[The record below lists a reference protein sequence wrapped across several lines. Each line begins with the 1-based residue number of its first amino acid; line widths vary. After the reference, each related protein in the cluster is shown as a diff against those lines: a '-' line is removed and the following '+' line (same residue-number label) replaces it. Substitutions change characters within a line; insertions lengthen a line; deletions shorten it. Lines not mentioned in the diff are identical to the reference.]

1 MGAGSRVNSL
11 VDSRSTST
19 SSRGRTGPGNLR
31 IRRGLKIRTKLLLLV
46 GLLLVIPWMGYES
59 VREME
64 KFLLE
69 GQEQALELTTQGI
82 SSILG
87 NRTDLFDPAVG
98 VPELVGR
105 PLTSLLTEIDEPLAI
120 DAPPDTWAAAVGALT
135 HFSGSGLFECGPE
148 YRPDSLA
155 VRHGLALDP
164 NAVFAF
170 FEVDDDALVYR
181 DPALLSLDS
190 NDQIRMTIQ
199 RNNRLI
205 LRYLLTAQ
213 EPGRLSVYLM
223 RANWRDV
230 VDGEA
235 LRDISGTIEP
245 LSTGYAVKLRVP
257 RDLLGVG
264 ARLKFEVI
272 DVDDSDGRDI
282 AQIISTE
289 PDPGSYEFG
298 SVRLVTPELAKL
310 IQPLY
315 ISEANITVWDQSYRV
330 RAQIGSVVP
339 PAREAFGIDQKR
351 ATSLFE
357 RLQDEIIRF
366 FDWILRSPA
375 RGLADMPDDSSTEDQ
390 RILARVLAEG
400 EPSTER
406 RRYGEA
412 KLIVTASPIW
422 AQGDI
427 QGAVLIK
434 QSANKLLALQYKT
447 LQRFTILFLAVF
459 IFLALAILI
468 FSTRLTYRVGR
479 LQRETEQ
486 AASSEGRLLKDRIRA
501 GARSSDE
508 LGSLTRSISSML
520 HNLGQYT
527 RYLERLPDTLA
538 HELHNPLNVV
548 NSSLENLQ
556 YNHTELSDDK
566 HLQRARNGIGRL
578 RSIITSLTEA
588 ASLKEALSQEQEQLE
603 RFDLCALLRNCVDGY
618 QAANPDYRIVVTLIP
633 ASALMLGVPDRIVQL
648 LDKLI
653 DNAIAFGTRNG
664 LIVVNLRSIDGF
676 FELTVSNDGPA
687 LPSEIAESLFDP
699 MVSRARDA
707 RKTHLGL
714 GLYIVRLVADF
725 HNGTVAARNRHGG
738 SGVEVLVS
746 LPQAS
751 TS

>member
-1 MGAGSRVNSL
+1 
-11 VDSRSTST
+11 
-19 SSRGRTGPGNLR
+19 
-31 IRRGLKIRTKLLLLV
+31 
-46 GLLLVIPWMGYES
+46 
-59 VREME
+59 
-64 KFLLE
+64 
-69 GQEQALELTTQGI
+69 
-82 SSILG
+82 
-87 NRTDLFDPAVG
+87 
-98 VPELVGR
+98 
-105 PLTSLLTEIDEPLAI
+105 
-120 DAPPDTWAAAVGALT
+120 
-135 HFSGSGLFECGPE
+135 
-148 YRPDSLA
+148 
-155 VRHGLALDP
+155 
-164 NAVFAF
+164 
-170 FEVDDDALVYR
+170 
-181 DPALLSLDS
+181 
-190 NDQIRMTIQ
+190 
-199 RNNRLI
+199 
-205 LRYLLTAQ
+205 
-213 EPGRLSVYLM
+213 M

-235 LRDISGTIEP
+235 LRDIAGSIEP
-245 LSTGYAVKLRVP
+245 VAGGYAAKLRIP

-264 ARLKFEVI
+264 ARLKFEIV
-272 DVDDSDGRDI
+272 DVDELDDRAI

-330 RAQIGSVVP
+330 RAQIGSVIP
-339 PAREAFGIDQKR
+339 PAREAFGIEQNDMNSVSQDIQDQ
-351 ATSLFE
+351 
-357 RLQDEIIRF
+357 IIRF

-422 AQGDI
+422 AQGEI
-427 QGAVLIK
+427 EGAVLVK
-434 QSANKLLALQYKT
+434 QSANKLLALQYNT

-459 IFLALAILI
+459 LFLALAILI

-486 AASSEGRLLKDRIRA
+486 ATSSEGRLLKDRIRA

-508 LGSLTRSISSML
+508 LGSLTRSISFML

-556 YNHTELSDDK
+556 YNHSELSEDK

-588 ASLKEALSQEQEQLE
+588 ASLREALSQEQEQLE
-603 RFDLCALLRNCVDGY
+603 RFDLRLLLQNCVDGY
-618 QAANPDYRIVVTLIP
+618 QAANPDHRIVTTLLP
-633 ASALMLGVPDRIVQL
+633 VSAWMRGVPDRVAQL

-653 DNAIAFGTRNG
+653 DNAIAFGTPSG
-664 LIVVNLRSIDGF
+664 LIVVNLRVTDNH

-687 LPSEIAESLFDP
+687 LPSEIADSLFDP
-699 MVSRARDA
+699 MVSSARDA

-714 GLYIVRLVADF
+714 GLYIVRLVAEF
-725 HNGTVAARNRHGG
+725 HKGTVSARNRPGG

-746 LPQAS
+746 LPRDVSA
-751 TS
+751 

>member
-1 MGAGSRVNSL
+1 MNSL
-11 VDSRSTST
+11 VGSRLAKTPPD
-19 SSRGRTGPGNLR
+19 GGAIAAAPR
-31 IRRGLKIRTKLLLLV
+31 IRPGLKIRTKLLLLV
-46 GLLLVIPWMGYES
+46 LLLLAIPWMGYES

-87 NRTDLFDPAVG
+87 NRTDLFDPGVG
-98 VPELVGR
+98 VPEVIGR
-105 PLTSLLTEIDEPLAI
+105 PLTSLLNEIEEPLAI
-120 DAPPDTWAAAVGALT
+120 DAPTETWAASVVPLT
-135 HFSGSGLFECGPE
+135 HFSGSGLFECGPDYE
-148 YRPDSLA
+148 PESLA
-155 VRHGLALDP
+155 VRHGLALGPDF
-164 NAVFAF
+164 VFAF
-170 FEVDDDALVYR
+170 FEIDDDSLVFR
-181 DPALLSLDS
+181 DPTLLSLDA
-190 NDQIRMTIQ
+190 NDQTRMTIQ
-199 RNNRLI
+199 RNNGEI

-213 EPGRLSVYLM
+213 APGRLSVYLM
-223 RANWRDV
+223 RENWRDV

-235 LRDISGTIEP
+235 LRDIAGTLDPLTSGF
-245 LSTGYAVKLRVP
+245 AVKLRIP

-264 ARLKFEVI
+264 ARLKFEVV
-272 DVDDSDGRDI
+272 DVDDPKNREI
-282 AQIISTE
+282 EQIISTE

-298 SVRLVTPELAKL
+298 SVRLITPELAKL

-315 ISEANITVWDQSYRV
+315 ISEANITVWDRSFRV

-339 PAREAFGIDQKR
+339 PAREAFGMTSPEN
-351 ATSLFE
+351 ASLFQRAE
-357 RLQDEIIRF
+357 DQLILF
-366 FDWILRSPA
+366 LGWILRSPT
-375 RGLADMPDDSSTEDQ
+375 RGLTDMPTDSSTEDQ
-390 RILARVLAEG
+390 RVLAQVLSEG
-400 EPSTER
+400 EPITER
-406 RRYGEA
+406 RRYGDA

-422 AQGDI
+422 AQGEI
-427 QGAVLIK
+427 EGAVLIK
-434 QSANKLLALQYKT
+434 QSANKLLALQYET

-459 IFLALAILI
+459 IFLSLAILI

-527 RYLERLPDTLA
+527 RYLEKLPDTLA

-556 YNHTELSDDK
+556 YNHRELTDDK

-603 RFDLCALLRNCVDGY
+603 RFDFRSLIQNCVEGY
-618 QAANPDYRIVVTLIP
+618 QSANPDYRIVATLAP
-633 ASALMLGVPDRIVQL
+633 TSAWIFGVPDRIAQL

-653 DNAIAFGTRNG
+653 DNAIAFGAQNG
-664 LIVVNLRSIDGF
+664 LIIVHLRDVGDNL
-676 FELTVSNDGPA
+676 ELTVSNDGPA
-687 LPSEIAESLFDP
+687 LPSEIADSLFDP
-699 MVSRARDA
+699 MVSSTRDA

-714 GLYIVRLVADF
+714 GLYIVRLVAEF
-725 HNGTVAARNRHGG
+725 HKGTVAARNRHGG
-738 SGVEVLVS
+738 IGVEVVVS
-746 LPQAS
+746 LPRL
-751 TS
+751 TSP

>member
-1 MGAGSRVNSL
+1 MNSL
-11 VDSRSTST
+11 VGSRSAKAPSD
-19 SSRGRTGPGNLR
+19 SSVASGTPR
-31 IRRGLKIRTKLLLLV
+31 IRPGLKIRTKLLLLV
-46 GLLLVIPWMGYES
+46 VLLLVIPWMGYES

-87 NRTDLFDPAVG
+87 NRTDLFDPGVG
-98 VPELVGR
+98 VPEIIGR
-105 PLTSLLTEIDEPLAI
+105 PLTSLLRQIEEPLAI
-120 DAPPDTWAAAVGALT
+120 DAPPDTWVDSVGPLT
-135 HFSGSGLFECGPE
+135 DFSGSGLFECGPKYQPE
-148 YRPDSLA
+148 SLA
-155 VRHGLALDP
+155 VRHGLALSPDS
-164 NAVFAF
+164 VFAF
-170 FEVDDDALVYR
+170 FEVDDDYLVFR
-181 DPALLSLDS
+181 DPTLLSLDA

-199 RNNRLI
+199 RNNGEI

-213 EPGRLSVYLM
+213 TPGRLSIYLM
-223 RANWRDV
+223 RGNWKDV

-235 LRDISGTIEP
+235 LRDIAGT
-245 LSTGYAVKLRVP
+245 LDRLTNGFAVKVRIP

-264 ARLKFEVI
+264 ARLKFEVV
-272 DVDDSDGRDI
+272 DVDDQKTREI
-282 AQIISTE
+282 KQIISTE
-289 PDPGSYEFG
+289 PDPGSHEFG
-298 SVRLVTPELAKL
+298 SIRLVTPELAKL

-315 ISEANITVWDQSYRV
+315 ISEANITVWDKSFRV

-339 PAREAFGIDQKR
+339 PAREAFGMAAPDT
-351 ATSLFE
+351 TSLFE
-357 RLQDEIIRF
+357 NLQRQLIQF

-375 RGLADMPDDSSTEDQ
+375 RGLADMPADSSTEDQ
-390 RILARVLAEG
+390 RILARVLSEG

-406 RRYGEA
+406 RRYGDA

-422 AQGDI
+422 AQGEVE
-427 QGAVLIK
+427 GAVLIK
-434 QSANKLLALQYKT
+434 QSANKLLALQYET
-447 LQRFTILFLAVF
+447 LQRFTMLFLAVF
-459 IFLALAILI
+459 IFLSLAILV

-527 RYLERLPDTLA
+527 RYLEKLPDTLA

-556 YNHTELSDDK
+556 YNHRELADDK

-603 RFDLCALLRNCVDGY
+603 QFNLSILAQNCVEGY
-618 QAANPDYRIVVTLIP
+618 QSANPGYRIVANSVSTP
-633 ASALMLGVPDRIVQL
+633 AWILGVPDRIAQL

-653 DNAIAFGTRNG
+653 DNAIAFGARNG
-664 LIVVNLRSIDGF
+664 LIIVHLKLVGDDL
-676 FELTVSNDGPA
+676 ELIVSNDGPT
-687 LPSEIAESLFDP
+687 LPPEIADSLFDP
-699 MVSRARDA
+699 MVSSTRDA
-707 RKTHLGL
+707 RETHLGL
-714 GLYIVRLVADF
+714 GLYIVRLVTEF
-725 HNGTVAARNRHGG
+725 HKGTVTARNRRGG
-738 SGVEVLVS
+738 TGVEVVVS
-746 LPQAS
+746 LPRI
-751 TS
+751 TTP

>member
-1 MGAGSRVNSL
+1 MKSL
-11 VDSRSTST
+11 VGPRSLS
-19 SSRGRTGPGNLR
+19 SSRGRTGPWNLR
-31 IRRGLKIRTKLLLLV
+31 TRRGLKIRTKLLLLV

-87 NRTDLFDPAVG
+87 NRTDLFDPEIG
-98 VPELVGR
+98 VPELIGR
-105 PLTSLLTEIDEPLAI
+105 PLTSLLSEVREPLAI
-120 DAPPDTWAAAVGALT
+120 DAPPEIWASAVGPLA
-135 HFSGSGLFECGPE
+135 HFSGSGLFECGPN
-148 YRPDSLA
+148 YRPDSLI
-155 VRHGLALDP
+155 VRHGLGLDP
-164 NAVFAF
+164 DAVFAF
-170 FEVDDDALVYR
+170 FQIDDDAVIFR
-181 DPALLSLDS
+181 DPALLSLDT
-190 NDQIRMTIQ
+190 NDQIRVTIQ
-199 RNNRLI
+199 RNNGEI

-213 EPGRLSVYLM
+213 EPGRFSVYLM

-235 LRDISGTIEP
+235 LRDIAGSIE
-245 LSTGYAVKLRVP
+245 LVAGGYAAKLRIP
-257 RDLLGVG
+257 RDLLGMG
-264 ARLKFEVI
+264 ARLKFEIV
-272 DVDDSDGRDI
+272 DVDEMNDRAI

-330 RAQIGSVVP
+330 RAQIGSVIP
-339 PAREAFGIDQKR
+339 PAREAFGIEQNDT
-351 ATSLFE
+351 TSISQNI
-357 RLQDEIIRF
+357 QDHIIRF

-422 AQGDI
+422 AQGEI
-427 QGAVLIK
+427 EGAVLVK
-434 QSANKLLALQYKT
+434 QSANKLLALQYNT

-459 IFLALAILI
+459 LFLALAILI

-486 AASSEGRLLKDRIRA
+486 ATSSEGRLLKDRIRA

-556 YNHTELSDDK
+556 YNHSELSEDK

-588 ASLKEALSQEQEQLE
+588 ASLREALSQEQEQLE
-603 RFDLCALLRNCVDGY
+603 RFDLRLLLQNCVDGY
-618 QAANPDYRIVVTLIP
+618 QAANPDHRIVATLLP
-633 ASALMLGVPDRIVQL
+633 VSAWMRGVPDRVAQL

-653 DNAIAFGTRNG
+653 DNAIAFGTPCG
-664 LIVVNLRSIDGF
+664 LIVVNLRVIDND

-687 LPSEIAESLFDP
+687 LPSEIADSLFDP
-699 MVSRARDA
+699 MVSSARDA

-714 GLYIVRLVADF
+714 GLYIVRLVAEF
-725 HNGTVAARNRHGG
+725 HKGTVSARNRPEG

-746 LPQAS
+746 LPRDVSA
-751 TS
+751 

>member
-1 MGAGSRVNSL
+1 
-11 VDSRSTST
+11 
-19 SSRGRTGPGNLR
+19 
-31 IRRGLKIRTKLLLLV
+31 
-46 GLLLVIPWMGYES
+46 MGYES

-87 NRTDLFDPAVG
+87 NRTDLFDPGVG
-98 VPELVGR
+98 VPEVIGR
-105 PLTSLLTEIDEPLAI
+105 PLTSLLNEIEEPLAI
-120 DAPPDTWAAAVGALT
+120 DAPAETWAASVGPLT
-135 HFSGSGLFECGPE
+135 HFSGSGLFECGPDYE
-148 YRPDSLA
+148 PESLA
-155 VRHGLALDP
+155 VRHGLALGPDF
-164 NAVFAF
+164 VFVF
-170 FEVDDDALVYR
+170 FEIDDDSLVFR
-181 DPALLSLDS
+181 DPTLLSLDA
-190 NDQIRMTIQ
+190 NDQTRMTIQ
-199 RNNRLI
+199 RNNGEI

-213 EPGRLSVYLM
+213 APGRLSVYLM
-223 RANWRDV
+223 RENWRDV

-235 LRDISGTIEP
+235 LRDIAGTLDPLTSGF
-245 LSTGYAVKLRVP
+245 AVKLRIP

-264 ARLKFEVI
+264 ARLKFEVV
-272 DVDDSDGRDI
+272 DVDDPKNREI
-282 AQIISTE
+282 EQIISTE

-298 SVRLVTPELAKL
+298 SVRLITPELAKL

-315 ISEANITVWDQSYRV
+315 ISEANITVWDRSFRV

-339 PAREAFGIDQKR
+339 PAREAFGMTSSEN
-351 ATSLFE
+351 ASLFQRAE
-357 RLQDEIIRF
+357 DQLILF
-366 FDWILRSPA
+366 LGWILRSPA
-375 RGLADMPDDSSTEDQ
+375 RGLTDMPADSSTEDQ
-390 RILARVLAEG
+390 RVLAQVLSRG
-400 EPSTER
+400 ELITER
-406 RRYGEA
+406 RRYGDA

-427 QGAVLIK
+427 EGAVLIK
-434 QSANKLLALQYKT
+434 QSANKLLALQYET

-459 IFLALAILI
+459 IFLSLAILI

-527 RYLERLPDTLA
+527 RYLEKLPDTLA

-556 YNHTELSDDK
+556 YNHRELTDDK

-603 RFDLCALLRNCVDGY
+603 RFDLRSLIQNCVEGY
-618 QAANPDYRIVVTLIP
+618 QSANPDYRIVATLAP
-633 ASALMLGVPDRIVQL
+633 TSAWIFGVPDRIAQL

-653 DNAIAFGTRNG
+653 DNAIAFGAQNG
-664 LIVVNLRSIDGF
+664 LIIVHLRDVGDNL
-676 FELTVSNDGPA
+676 ELTVSNDGPA
-687 LPSEIAESLFDP
+687 LPSEIADSLFDP
-699 MVSRARDA
+699 MVSSTRDA

-714 GLYIVRLVADF
+714 GLYIVRLVAEF
-725 HNGTVAARNRHGG
+725 HKGTVAARNRHGG
-738 SGVEVLVS
+738 IGVEVVVS
-746 LPQAS
+746 LPRL
-751 TS
+751 TSP

>member
-1 MGAGSRVNSL
+1 M
-11 VDSRSTST
+11 
-19 SSRGRTGPGNLR
+19 TGPGNLR

-120 DAPPDTWAAAVGALT
+120 DAPPDTWAAAVGTLT

-155 VRHGLALDP
+155 VRHGLALNPD
-164 NAVFAF
+164 AVFAF

-199 RNNRLI
+199 RNTGEI

-245 LSTGYAVKLRVP
+245 LSGGYAVKLRVP

-272 DVDDSDGRDI
+272 DVDDPDGRDTT
-282 AQIISTE
+282 QIISTE

-339 PAREAFGIDQKR
+339 PAREAFGIDQTR
-351 ATSLFE
+351 PSSLLE
-357 RLQDEIIRF
+357 RLQEEIIRF
-366 FDWILRSPA
+366 FDWMARRHARRFQYRRPAAPRPGA
-375 RGLADMPDDSSTEDQ
+375 RGG
-390 RILARVLAEG
+390 RAEH
-400 EPSTER
+400 R
-406 RRYGEA
+406 EA
-412 KLIVTASPIW
+412 PLRGGQAHRH
-422 AQGDI
+422 
-427 QGAVLIK
+427 
-434 QSANKLLALQYKT
+434 
-447 LQRFTILFLAVF
+447 RFTDL
-459 IFLALAILI
+459 
-468 FSTRLTYRVGR
+468 
-479 LQRETEQ
+479 
-486 AASSEGRLLKDRIRA
+486 
-501 GARSSDE
+501 GARRHPRGRAD
-508 LGSLTRSISSML
+508 
-520 HNLGQYT
+520 QA
-527 RYLERLPDTLA
+527 ER
-538 HELHNPLNVV
+538 
-548 NSSLENLQ
+548 
-556 YNHTELSDDK
+556 K
-566 HLQRARNGIGRL
+566 
-578 RSIITSLTEA
+578 
-588 ASLKEALSQEQEQLE
+588 
-603 RFDLCALLRNCVDGY
+603 
-618 QAANPDYRIVVTLIP
+618 
-633 ASALMLGVPDRIVQL
+633 
-648 LDKLI
+648 
-653 DNAIAFGTRNG
+653 
-664 LIVVNLRSIDGF
+664 
-676 FELTVSNDGPA
+676 
-687 LPSEIAESLFDP
+687 
-699 MVSRARDA
+699 
-707 RKTHLGL
+707 
-714 GLYIVRLVADF
+714 
-725 HNGTVAARNRHGG
+725 
-738 SGVEVLVS
+738 
-746 LPQAS
+746 
-751 TS
+751 

>member
-1 MGAGSRVNSL
+1 MNSL
-11 VDSRSTST
+11 VGPRSTS
-19 SSRGRTGPGNLR
+19 SSRGRTGPWNLR

-87 NRTDLFDPAVG
+87 NRTDLFDPEIG
-98 VPELVGR
+98 VPELIGR
-105 PLTSLLTEIDEPLAI
+105 PLTSLLSEVSEPLAI
-120 DAPPDTWAAAVGALT
+120 DAPPENWASAVGPLA
-135 HFSGSGLFECGPE
+135 HFSGSGLFECGPH
-148 YRPDSLA
+148 YRPDSLI
-155 VRHGLALDP
+155 VRHGLGLDQD
-164 NAVFAF
+164 AVFAF
-170 FEVDDDALVYR
+170 FEIDDDVVIFR
-181 DPALLSLDS
+181 DPALLSLDT
-190 NDQIRMTIQ
+190 NDQIRVTIQ
-199 RNNRLI
+199 RNNGEI

-213 EPGRLSVYLM
+213 EPGRFSVYLM

-235 LRDISGTIEP
+235 LRDIAGSIEP
-245 LSTGYAVKLRVP
+245 VAGGYAAKLRIP

-264 ARLKFEVI
+264 ARLKFEIV
-272 DVDDSDGRDI
+272 DVDELDDRAI

-330 RAQIGSVVP
+330 RAQIGSVIP
-339 PAREAFGIDQKR
+339 PAREAFGIEQNDTTSVSQDIQDQ
-351 ATSLFE
+351 
-357 RLQDEIIRF
+357 IIRF

-422 AQGDI
+422 AQGEI
-427 QGAVLIK
+427 EGAVLVK
-434 QSANKLLALQYKT
+434 QSANKLLALQYNT

-459 IFLALAILI
+459 LFLALAILI

-486 AASSEGRLLKDRIRA
+486 ATSSEGRLLKDRIRA

-508 LGSLTRSISSML
+508 LGSLTRSISTML

-556 YNHTELSDDK
+556 YNHSELSEDK

-588 ASLKEALSQEQEQLE
+588 ASLREALSQEQEQLE
-603 RFDLCALLRNCVDGY
+603 RFDLRLLLQNCVDGY
-618 QAANPDYRIVVTLIP
+618 QAANPDHRIVATLLP
-633 ASALMLGVPDRIVQL
+633 VSAWMRGVPDRVAQL

-653 DNAIAFGTRNG
+653 DNAIAFGTPSG
-664 LIVVNLRSIDGF
+664 LIVVNLRVIDNH

-687 LPSEIAESLFDP
+687 LPSEIADSLFDP
-699 MVSRARDA
+699 MVSSARDA

-714 GLYIVRLVADF
+714 GLYIVRLVAEF
-725 HNGTVAARNRHGG
+725 HRGTVSARNRPGG

-746 LPQAS
+746 LPRDVSA
-751 TS
+751 

>member
-1 MGAGSRVNSL
+1 MNSL
-11 VDSRSTST
+11 VGPRSAS
-19 SSRGRTGPGNLR
+19 SSRGRTGPWNLR

-87 NRTDLFDPAVG
+87 NRTDLFDPEIG
-98 VPELVGR
+98 VPELIGR
-105 PLTSLLTEIDEPLAI
+105 PLTSLLSEVSEPLAI
-120 DAPPDTWAAAVGALT
+120 DAPPEIWASAVGPLA
-135 HFSGSGLFECGPE
+135 HFSGSGLFECGAN
-148 YRPDSLA
+148 YRPDSLI
-155 VRHGLALDP
+155 VRHGLGLDQD
-164 NAVFAF
+164 AVFAF
-170 FEVDDDALVYR
+170 FEIDDDVVIFR
-181 DPALLSLDS
+181 DPALLSLDT
-190 NDQIRMTIQ
+190 NDQIRVTIQ
-199 RNNRLI
+199 RNNGEI

-213 EPGRLSVYLM
+213 EPGRFSVYLM

-235 LRDISGTIEP
+235 LRDIAGSIEP
-245 LSTGYAVKLRVP
+245 TAGGYAAKLRIP
-257 RDLLGVG
+257 RDLLGMG
-264 ARLKFEVI
+264 ARLKFEIV
-272 DVDDSDGRDI
+272 DVDELDDRAI

-330 RAQIGSVVP
+330 RAQIGSVIP
-339 PAREAFGIDQKR
+339 PTREAFGIEQNDTTSVSQVIQDQI
-351 ATSLFE
+351 F
-357 RLQDEIIRF
+357 RF

-422 AQGDI
+422 AQGEI
-427 QGAVLIK
+427 EGAVLVK
-434 QSANKLLALQYKT
+434 QSANKLLALQYNT

-459 IFLALAILI
+459 LFLALAILI

-486 AASSEGRLLKDRIRA
+486 ATSSEGRLLKDRIRA
-501 GARSSDE
+501 GARPSDE

-556 YNHTELSDDK
+556 YNHSELSEDK
-566 HLQRARNGIGRL
+566 HLQRARNGIGPL
-578 RSIITSLTEA
+578 RSIIT
-588 ASLKEALSQEQEQLE
+588 
-603 RFDLCALLRNCVDGY
+603 CLLY
-618 QAANPDYRIVVTLIP
+618 T
-633 ASALMLGVPDRIVQL
+633 S
-648 LDKLI
+648 
-653 DNAIAFGTRNG
+653 
-664 LIVVNLRSIDGF
+664 
-676 FELTVSNDGPA
+676 
-687 LPSEIAESLFDP
+687 PSP
-699 MVSRARDA
+699 RDA
-707 RKTHLGL
+707 HESRMPSS
-714 GLYIVRLVADF
+714 A
-725 HNGTVAARNRHGG
+725 
-738 SGVEVLVS
+738 
-746 LPQAS
+746 
-751 TS
+751 

>member
-1 MGAGSRVNSL
+1 MNSL
-11 VDSRSTST
+11 VGSRSAKTPPDGGAT
-19 SSRGRTGPGNLR
+19 VGPSR
-31 IRRGLKIRTKLLLLV
+31 IRPGLKIRTKLLLLV
-46 GLLLVIPWMGYES
+46 LLLLAIPWMGYES

-87 NRTDLFDPAVG
+87 NRTDLFDPGVG
-98 VPELVGR
+98 VPEVIGR
-105 PLTSLLTEIDEPLAI
+105 PLTSLLNEIEEPLAI
-120 DAPPDTWAAAVGALT
+120 DAPAETWAASVGPLT
-135 HFSGSGLFECGPE
+135 HFSGSGLFECGPDYE
-148 YRPDSLA
+148 PESLA
-155 VRHGLALDP
+155 VRHGLALGPDF
-164 NAVFAF
+164 VFAF
-170 FEVDDDALVYR
+170 FEIDDDSLVFR
-181 DPALLSLDS
+181 DPTLLSLDA
-190 NDQIRMTIQ
+190 NDQTRMTIQ
-199 RNNRLI
+199 RNNGEI

-213 EPGRLSVYLM
+213 APGRLSVYLM
-223 RANWRDV
+223 RENWRDV

-235 LRDISGTIEP
+235 LRDIAGTLDPLTSGF
-245 LSTGYAVKLRVP
+245 AVKLRIP

-264 ARLKFEVI
+264 ARLKFEVV
-272 DVDDSDGRDI
+272 DVDDPKNREI
-282 AQIISTE
+282 EQIISTE

-298 SVRLVTPELAKL
+298 SVRLITPELAKL

-315 ISEANITVWDQSYRV
+315 ISEANITVWDRSFRV

-339 PAREAFGIDQKR
+339 PAREAFGMTSPEN
-351 ATSLFE
+351 ASLFQRAE
-357 RLQDEIIRF
+357 DQLIQF
-366 FDWILRSPA
+366 LGWILRSPA
-375 RGLADMPDDSSTEDQ
+375 RGLTDMPTDSSTEDQ
-390 RILARVLAEG
+390 RVLAQVLSEG
-400 EPSTER
+400 EPITER
-406 RRYGEA
+406 RRYGDA

-422 AQGDI
+422 AQGEI
-427 QGAVLIK
+427 EGAVLIK
-434 QSANKLLALQYKT
+434 QSANKLLALQYET

-459 IFLALAILI
+459 IFLSLAILI

-527 RYLERLPDTLA
+527 RYLEKLPDTLA

-556 YNHTELSDDK
+556 YNHRELTDDK

-603 RFDLCALLRNCVDGY
+603 RFDLGSLIQNCVEGY
-618 QAANPDYRIVVTLIP
+618 QSANPDYRIVATLAP
-633 ASALMLGVPDRIVQL
+633 TSAWIFGVPDRIAQL

-653 DNAIAFGTRNG
+653 DNAIAFGAQNG
-664 LIVVNLRSIDGF
+664 LIIVHLRDVGDNL
-676 FELTVSNDGPA
+676 ELTVSNDGPA
-687 LPSEIAESLFDP
+687 LPSEIADSLFDP
-699 MVSRARDA
+699 MVSSTRDA

-714 GLYIVRLVADF
+714 GLYIVRLVAEF
-725 HNGTVAARNRHGG
+725 HKGTVAARNRHGG
-738 SGVEVLVS
+738 SGVEVVVS
-746 LPQAS
+746 LPRL
-751 TS
+751 TSP

>member
-1 MGAGSRVNSL
+1 
-11 VDSRSTST
+11 
-19 SSRGRTGPGNLR
+19 
-31 IRRGLKIRTKLLLLV
+31 
-46 GLLLVIPWMGYES
+46 
-59 VREME
+59 ME

-87 NRTDLFDPAVG
+87 NRTDLFDPEIG
-98 VPELVGR
+98 VPELIGR
-105 PLTSLLTEIDEPLAI
+105 PLTSLLSEVSEPLAI
-120 DAPPDTWAAAVGALT
+120 DAPPEIWTSAVGPLA
-135 HFSGSGLFECGPE
+135 HFSGSGLFECGAN
-148 YRPDSLA
+148 YRPDSLI
-155 VRHGLALDP
+155 VRHGLGLDQE
-164 NAVFAF
+164 AVFAF
-170 FEVDDDALVYR
+170 FEIDDDVVIFR
-181 DPALLSLDS
+181 DPALLSLDT
-190 NDQIRMTIQ
+190 NDQIRVTIQ
-199 RNNRLI
+199 RNNGEI

-213 EPGRLSVYLM
+213 EPGRFSVYLM

-235 LRDISGTIEP
+235 LRDIAGSIEP
-245 LSTGYAVKLRVP
+245 VAGGYAAKLRIP

-264 ARLKFEVI
+264 ARLKFEIV
-272 DVDDSDGRDI
+272 DVDELDDRAI
-282 AQIISTE
+282 TQIISTE

-330 RAQIGSVVP
+330 RAQIGSVIP
-339 PAREAFGIDQKR
+339 PAREAFGIEQNDTTSVSQDIQDQ
-351 ATSLFE
+351 
-357 RLQDEIIRF
+357 IIRF

-422 AQGDI
+422 AQGEI
-427 QGAVLIK
+427 EGAVLVK
-434 QSANKLLALQYKT
+434 QSANKLLALQYNT

-459 IFLALAILI
+459 LFLALAILI

-486 AASSEGRLLKDRIRA
+486 ATSSEGRLLKDRIRA

-556 YNHTELSDDK
+556 YNHSELSEDK

-588 ASLKEALSQEQEQLE
+588 ASLREALSQEQEQLE
-603 RFDLCALLRNCVDGY
+603 RFDLRLLLQNCVDGY
-618 QAANPDYRIVVTLIP
+618 QAANPDHRIVATLLP
-633 ASALMLGVPDRIVQL
+633 VSAWMRGVPDRVAQL

-653 DNAIAFGTRNG
+653 DNAIAFGTPSG
-664 LIVVNLRSIDGF
+664 LIVVNLRVIENH

-687 LPSEIAESLFDP
+687 LPSEIADSLFDP
-699 MVSRARDA
+699 MVSSARDA

-714 GLYIVRLVADF
+714 GLYIVRLVAEF
-725 HNGTVAARNRHGG
+725 HKGTVSARNRPGG

-746 LPQAS
+746 LPRDVSA
-751 TS
+751 

>member
-1 MGAGSRVNSL
+1 MNSL
-11 VDSRSTST
+11 VGPRSTS
-19 SSRGRTGPGNLR
+19 SSRGRTGPWNLR

-87 NRTDLFDPAVG
+87 NRTDLFDPEIG
-98 VPELVGR
+98 VPELIGR
-105 PLTSLLTEIDEPLAI
+105 PLTSLLSEVSEPLPI
-120 DAPPDTWAAAVGALT
+120 DAPPEIWASAVGPLA
-135 HFSGSGLFECGPE
+135 HFSGSGLFECGAN
-148 YRPDSLA
+148 YRPDSLI
-155 VRHGLALDP
+155 VRHGLGLDQD
-164 NAVFAF
+164 AVFAF
-170 FEVDDDALVYR
+170 FEIDDDVVIFR
-181 DPALLSLDS
+181 DPALLSLDT
-190 NDQIRMTIQ
+190 NDQIRVTIQ
-199 RNNRLI
+199 RNNGEI

-213 EPGRLSVYLM
+213 EPGRFSVYLM

-235 LRDISGTIEP
+235 LRDIAGSIEP
-245 LSTGYAVKLRVP
+245 VAGGYAAKLRIP

-264 ARLKFEVI
+264 ARLKFEIV
-272 DVDDSDGRDI
+272 DVDELDDRAI

-330 RAQIGSVVP
+330 RAQIGSVIP
-339 PAREAFGIDQKR
+339 PAREAFGIEQNDTTSVSQDIQDQ
-351 ATSLFE
+351 
-357 RLQDEIIRF
+357 IIRF

-422 AQGDI
+422 AQGEI
-427 QGAVLIK
+427 EGAVLVK
-434 QSANKLLALQYKT
+434 QSANKLLALQYNT

-459 IFLALAILI
+459 LFLALAILI

-486 AASSEGRLLKDRIRA
+486 ATSSEGRLLKDRIRA

-508 LGSLTRSISSML
+508 LGSLTRSISTML

-556 YNHTELSDDK
+556 YNHSELSEDK

-588 ASLKEALSQEQEQLE
+588 ASLREALSQEQEQLE
-603 RFDLCALLRNCVDGY
+603 RFDLRLLLQNCVDGY
-618 QAANPDYRIVVTLIP
+618 QAANPDHRIVATLLP
-633 ASALMLGVPDRIVQL
+633 VSAWMRGVPDRVAQL

-653 DNAIAFGTRNG
+653 DNAIAFGTPSG
-664 LIVVNLRSIDGF
+664 LIVVNLRVIDNH

-687 LPSEIAESLFDP
+687 LPSEIADSLFDP
-699 MVSRARDA
+699 MVSSARDA

-714 GLYIVRLVADF
+714 GLYIVRLVAEF
-725 HNGTVAARNRHGG
+725 HRGTVSARNRPGG

-746 LPQAS
+746 LPRDVSA
-751 TS
+751 

>member
-1 MGAGSRVNSL
+1 MGAGPRVNSL
-11 VDSRSTST
+11 VGSRSAKASPD
-19 SSRGRTGPGNLR
+19 GGVAPGAPQ
-31 IRRGLKIRTKLLLLV
+31 IRPGLKIRTKLLLLV
-46 GLLLVIPWMGYES
+46 LLLLVIPWMGYES

-64 KFLLE
+64 KFLLA

-87 NRTDLFDPAVG
+87 NRTDLFDPGVG
-98 VPELVGR
+98 VPEIIGK
-105 PLTSLLTEIDEPLAI
+105 PLTSLLGEIEEPLAI
-120 DAPPDTWAAAVGALT
+120 DAPAEIWAASVGPLT
-135 HFSGSGLFECGPE
+135 HFSGFGLFECGPE
-148 YRPDSLA
+148 YRPESLA
-155 VRHGLALDP
+155 VRHGLALGTDS
-164 NAVFAF
+164 VFAF
-170 FEVDDDALVYR
+170 FEIDDDVLVFR
-181 DPALLSLDS
+181 DPTLLSLDA

-199 RNNRLI
+199 RNNGEI

-213 EPGRLSVYLM
+213 APGRLSVYLM
-223 RANWRDV
+223 RANWKDV

-235 LRDISGTIEP
+235 LREIVGTLDP
-245 LSTGYAVKLRVP
+245 LTGGFAVKVRIP

-264 ARLKFEVI
+264 ARLKFEVVDI
-272 DVDDSDGRDI
+272 DDRNTREI
-282 AQIISTE
+282 EQIVSTE
-289 PDPGSYEFG
+289 PDPGSHEFG

-315 ISEANITVWDQSYRV
+315 ISEANITVWDRSYRV
-330 RAQIGSVVP
+330 RAQVGSVVP
-339 PAREAFGIDQKR
+339 PAREAFGMTPPEKASLLKR
-351 ATSLFE
+351 AEDQL
-357 RLQDEIIRF
+357 IRF
-366 FDWILRSPA
+366 LGWILRSPA
-375 RGLADMPDDSSTEDQ
+375 RGLADMPADSSAEDQ
-390 RILARVLAEG
+390 RVLARVLAEG

-406 RRYGEA
+406 RRYGDA

-422 AQGDI
+422 AQGEI
-427 QGAVLIK
+427 EGAVLIK

-459 IFLALAILI
+459 VFLSLAILI

-556 YNHTELSDDK
+556 YNHRELTDDK

-603 RFDLCALLRNCVDGY
+603 RFDLRSLIQNCVEGY
-618 QAANPDYRIVVTLIP
+618 QSANPGYRIVATLAP
-633 ASALMLGVPDRIVQL
+633 TSAWIFGVPDRIAQM

-653 DNAIAFGTRNG
+653 DNAIAFGAQNG
-664 LIVVNLRSIDGF
+664 LIIVNLRHGGDNL
-676 FELTVSNDGPA
+676 ELTVSNDGPT
-687 LPSEIAESLFDP
+687 LPPEIADSLFDP
-699 MVSRARDA
+699 MVSSTRDA

-714 GLYIVRLVADF
+714 GLYIVRLVTEF
-725 HNGTVAARNRHGG
+725 HKGTVAARNRRGG
-738 SGVEVLVS
+738 TGVDVVVS
-746 LPQAS
+746 LPTLTGQ
-751 TS
+751 

>member
-1 MGAGSRVNSL
+1 MNSL
-11 VDSRSTST
+11 VGSRSAKTPPDGGAT
-19 SSRGRTGPGNLR
+19 VGPSR
-31 IRRGLKIRTKLLLLV
+31 IRPGLKIRTKLLLLV
-46 GLLLVIPWMGYES
+46 LLLLAIPWMGYES

-87 NRTDLFDPAVG
+87 NRTDLFDPGVG
-98 VPELVGR
+98 VPEVIGR
-105 PLTSLLTEIDEPLAI
+105 PLTSLLNEIEEPLAI
-120 DAPPDTWAAAVGALT
+120 DAPAETWAASVGPLT
-135 HFSGSGLFECGPE
+135 HFSGSGLFECGPDYE
-148 YRPDSLA
+148 PESLA
-155 VRHGLALDP
+155 VRHGLALGPDF
-164 NAVFAF
+164 VFVF
-170 FEVDDDALVYR
+170 FEIDDDSLVFR
-181 DPALLSLDS
+181 DPTLLSLDA
-190 NDQIRMTIQ
+190 NDQTRMTIQ
-199 RNNRLI
+199 RNNGEI

-213 EPGRLSVYLM
+213 APGRLSVYLM
-223 RANWRDV
+223 RENWRDV

-235 LRDISGTIEP
+235 LRDIAGTLDPITSGF
-245 LSTGYAVKLRVP
+245 AVKLRIP

-264 ARLKFEVI
+264 ARLKFEVV
-272 DVDDSDGRDI
+272 DVDDPKNREI
-282 AQIISTE
+282 EQIISTE

-298 SVRLVTPELAKL
+298 SVRLITPELAKL

-315 ISEANITVWDQSYRV
+315 ISEANITVWDRSFRV

-339 PAREAFGIDQKR
+339 PAREAFGMTSPEN
-351 ATSLFE
+351 ASLFQRAE
-357 RLQDEIIRF
+357 DQLILF
-366 FDWILRSPA
+366 LGWILRSPT
-375 RGLADMPDDSSTEDQ
+375 RGLTDMPTDSSTEDQ
-390 RILARVLAEG
+390 RVLAQVLSEG
-400 EPSTER
+400 EPITER
-406 RRYGEA
+406 RRYGDA

-422 AQGDI
+422 AQGEI
-427 QGAVLIK
+427 EGAVLIK
-434 QSANKLLALQYKT
+434 QSANKLLALQYET

-459 IFLALAILI
+459 IFLSLAILI

-527 RYLERLPDTLA
+527 RYLEKLPDTLA

-556 YNHTELSDDK
+556 YNHRELTDDK

-603 RFDLCALLRNCVDGY
+603 RFDFRSLIQNCVEGY
-618 QAANPDYRIVVTLIP
+618 QSANPDYRIVATLAP
-633 ASALMLGVPDRIVQL
+633 TSAWIFGVPDRIAQL

-653 DNAIAFGTRNG
+653 DNAIAFGAQNG
-664 LIVVNLRSIDGF
+664 LIIVHLRDVGDNL
-676 FELTVSNDGPA
+676 ELTVSNDGPT
-687 LPSEIAESLFDP
+687 LPSEIADSLFDP
-699 MVSRARDA
+699 MVSSTRDA

-714 GLYIVRLVADF
+714 GLYIVRLVAEF
-725 HNGTVAARNRHGG
+725 HKGTVAARNRHGG
-738 SGVEVLVS
+738 IGVEVVVS
-746 LPQAS
+746 LPRL
-751 TS
+751 TSP